1 MFLMYICKYKYIYI
15 YTQNIEIQHIEI
27 IKEIEKKNNDRNVK
41 ILLLYTNILYLYIRY
56 IYIYKMLIYC

>member
-56 IYIYKMLIYC
+56 KYKII